1 MSSVK
6 QTSSRSPIERIKISK
21 KGKDQLIRLKRIT
34 KIDNWNVLCRWA
46 FCRSLAEETK
56 PTPYRIP
63 SDSNL
68 EMTWQVFGGNMGDV
82 LLLALRQ
89 RCYQDGLH
97 LDDAT
102 LKEQFLLHLHRGIGY
117 LVGDMSLKKLED
129 FVNLTVDLK
138 KV

>member
-21 KGKDQLIRLKRIT
+21 KGKDQLIQLKRVT
-34 KIDNWNVLCRWA
+34 KIEHWNILCRWA
-46 FCRSLAEETK
+46 FCRSLAEETT
-56 PTPYRIP
+56 PTPHHIP

-68 EMTWQVFGGNMGDV
+68 EMTWQVFGGNTGDI

-89 RCYQDGLH
+89 RCYQDGLD
-97 LDDAT
+97 LDDFT

-117 LVGDMSLKKLED
+117 LVGDVNLKKLED
-129 FVNLTVDLK
+129 FVSLTVDSK
-138 KV
+138 E